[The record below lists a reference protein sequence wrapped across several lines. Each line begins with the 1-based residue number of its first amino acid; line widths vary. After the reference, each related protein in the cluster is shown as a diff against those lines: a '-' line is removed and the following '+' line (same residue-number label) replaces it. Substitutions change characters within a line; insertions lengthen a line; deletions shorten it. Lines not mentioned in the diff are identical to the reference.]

1 MSEEKIKKEKEEKRF
16 KKQIASMILDDGSIV
31 EMVYDPIK
39 SRSDFII
46 FNNGEIK
53 KESLIEIEDMDYVPL
68 YPNNGLLRNRV
79 ILFPTNVEKFESEE
93 SLIIEI
99 ENFIHKYLDISS
111 FFEKIATYYV
121 MFTWIY
127 DCFNELPYLRALG
140 DYGCGKTRFLQVMG
154 SICNKPMFAGGATTT
169 SPVFR
174 IIEQI
179 RGTLILDE
187 ADFRFSD
194 TKSEIIKILN
204 NGFSKGFPVLR
215 TEANKNGEWGL
226 KTFDVFCPKV
236 IATRE
241 RFQDRALE
249 SRFLVEEME
258 KGTLRDDIPINIPN
272 SFWEE
277 ATKIRNKLLW
287 WRFINY
293 GQKKIEN
300 DTNSKIQPRLK
311 QIANPL
317 LSIIR
322 DEKIREGLIA
332 TLIEY
337 DKQITIDRGM
347 SNDAKIFEAVLALLK
362 NYPLTE
368 IKVKD
373 IADTYNRGPLD
384 AKEVLS
390 SQKVGWYLRERLKIK
405 TERTR
410 DGYVLSEINK
420 PRIELLKK
428 KFGIVEDSNPDKTT
442 DTNDIPVINEE
453 TYGR

>member
-1 MSEEKIKKEKEEKRF
+1 MAKEKEEKRY
-16 KKQIASMILDDGSIV
+16 KKQIASMILEDGSIV
-31 EMVYDPIK
+31 EMVYDPINSK
-39 SRSDFII
+39 SSFII

-53 KESLIEIEDMDYVPL
+53 KEILIAIGNMDYVPL
-68 YPNNGLLRNRV
+68 YPNNSLLKNKV
-79 ILFPTNVEKFESEE
+79 ILFPSDVGNFESEE
-93 SLIIEI
+93 LLISEI
-99 ENFIHKYLDISS
+99 KSFIHKYLDISP

-140 DYGCGKTRFLQVMG
+140 DYGCGKTRFLQVIG
-154 SICNKPMFAGGATTT
+154 SVCNKPMFAGGATTT

-226 KTFDVFCPKV
+226 KTFDVFGPKI

-258 KGTLRDDIPINIPN
+258 KGSIREDIPINIPN

-277 ATKIRNKLLW
+277 AAIIRNKLLW
-287 WRFINY
+287 WRFVNY
-293 GQKKIEN
+293 GSKILEN
-300 DTNSKIQPRLK
+300 NEKDKIQPRLK

-317 LSIIR
+317 LSIIKNK
-322 DEKIREGLIA
+322 EVREELKA

-337 DKQITIDRGM
+337 DKQITLDRGM
-347 SNDAKIFEAVLALLK
+347 TNDAKIFESILTLLK
-362 NYPLTE
+362 NYPLSE
-368 IKVKD
+368 IHVKD
-373 IADTYNRGPLD
+373 IADAYNRGPLD

-390 SQKVGWYLRERLKIK
+390 AQKVGWYLRERLKLK

-410 DGYVLSEINK
+410 DGYVLSGGNM

-428 KFGIVEDSNPDKTT
+428 KFGIVEDNTDIEGADK
-442 DTNDIPVINEE
+442 DDIPIINED
-453 TYGR
+453 TYGK

>member
-1 MSEEKIKKEKEEKRF
+1 M
-16 KKQIASMILDDGSIV
+16 
-31 EMVYDPIK
+31 
-39 SRSDFII
+39 
-46 FNNGEIK
+46 
-53 KESLIEIEDMDYVPL
+53 
-68 YPNNGLLRNRV
+68 
-79 ILFPTNVEKFESEE
+79 
-93 SLIIEI
+93 
-99 ENFIHKYLDISS
+99 
-111 FFEKIATYYV
+111 
-121 MFTWIY
+121 
-127 DCFNELPYLRALG
+127 
-140 DYGCGKTRFLQVMG
+140 
-154 SICNKPMFAGGATTT
+154 
-169 SPVFR
+169 
-174 IIEQI
+174 

-258 KGTLRDDIPINIPN
+258 KGSLRDDIPINIPDA
-272 SFWEE
+272 FWEE
-277 ATKIRNKLLW
+277 AAKIRNKLLW

-293 GQKKIEN
+293 GQKKVEN
-300 DTNSKIQPRLK
+300 NSNSKIQPRLK

-317 LSIIR
+317 LSIIK
-322 DEKIREGLIA
+322 DGKIREELMA

-347 SNDAKIFEAVLALLK
+347 SNDAKIFEAVMTLIK
-362 NYPLTE
+362 DYPLTE
-368 IKVKD
+368 IHVKD
-373 IADTYNRGPLD
+373 IADVYNKGPLD
-384 AKEVLS
+384 VKEALS

-405 TERTR
+405 AERTR
-410 DGYVLSEINK
+410 DGYVLSESNQ

-428 KFGIVEDSNPDKTT
+428 KFGIIEENTPDKTT
-442 DTNDIPVINEE
+442 DTDDIPIINEE